1 MTRTG
6 SNRQSPAWL
15 QPLWD
20 QKRAETVRR
29 VAAALRFLKRAGK
42 AVTLTAIRE
51 AVLKLDRVSI
61 STNTIQRNEEAYQ
74 LYQQHATGRRAT
86 SRSGRRALTALQ
98 KSTADAQRAALR
110 AKIARLRLQSKD
122 MLIAKVLELETAV
135 ADQGKRENALREE
148 VLRLTFKAA
157 QPGT

>member
-51 AVLKLDRVSI
+51 AVLKLDGVSI

-86 SRSGRRALTALQ
+86 SRCRNRALTALQ
-98 KSTADAQRAALR
+98 KSTPDAHRAALR

-135 ADQGKRENALREE
+135 ANQGKRENALREE

-157 QPGT
+157 QPGN

>member
-1 MTRTG
+1 MTRAG
-6 SNRQSPAWL
+6 SNRTSPAWL

-20 QKRAETVRR
+20 KKRAETVRR

-42 AVTLTAIRE
+42 PVTLTAIRE
-51 AVLKLDRVSI
+51 AVLKLDGVSI

-74 LYQQHATGRRAT
+74 LYQQHVSRRPAT
-86 SRSGRRALTALQ
+86 SKTRSRVLTALQ
-98 KSTADAQRAALR
+98 KATPDANRAALR
-110 AKIARLRLQSKD
+110 AKIARLRRQSKD

-135 ADQGKRENALREE
+135 ANHSKRENALREE